1 MRFEELSI
9 RGAWLVTP
17 VPAQDERGHFT
28 RLWDAAEFAARGLG
42 PVPAQVNQ
50 GWSPR
55 RGTLRGLHW
64 QGLEAPEA
72 KLVRVVRGA
81 VFDVIVDLR
90 PGSPTWRQ
98 WACVELTAENRHA
111 IWVPPLC
118 AHGYLTLADD
128 TELQYAASAPYDP
141 AAARGARWDDPALGI
156 EWPEAVRVI
165 SERDRTWPL
174 MNGGTT
180 A

>member
-1 MRFEELSI
+1 MHYEELPI
-9 RGAWLVTP
+9 RGAWLITP
-17 VPAQDERGHFT
+17 APAHDERGLFA
-28 RLWDAAEFAARGLG
+28 RLWDAVEFEGRGLG
-42 PVPAQVNQ
+42 PAPVQLNT

-64 QGLEAPEA
+64 QAAEAPEA

-81 VFDVIVDLR
+81 AFDVIVDLR
-90 PGSPTWRQ
+90 PGSPTFRRWQ
-98 WACVELTAENRHA
+98 GVELTAENRHA
-111 IWVPPLC
+111 VWVPPLC

-128 TELQYAASAPYDP
+128 TELQYAATAPYT
-141 AAARGARWDDPALGI
+141 ASAARGARWDDPALGI
-156 EWPEAVRVI
+156 AWPAEVRVI

-174 MNGGTT
+174 LDAEVT

>member
-1 MRFEELSI
+1 MRYEELPI
-9 RGAWLVTP
+9 RGAWLITP
-17 VPAQDERGHFT
+17 EPMHDERGLFA
-28 RLWDAAEFAARGLG
+28 RLWDGAEFEARGLAPA
-42 PVPAQVNQ
+42 PVQLNT

-64 QGLEAPEA
+64 QSAEAPEA

-81 VFDVIVDLR
+81 AFDVIVDLR
-90 PGSPTWRQ
+90 PGSPTWRRWQ
-98 WACVELTAENRHA
+98 GVELTAENRQA
-111 IWVPPLC
+111 VWVPPLC

-128 TELQYAASAPYDP
+128 TELQYAATAPFTP
-141 AAARGARWDDPALGI
+141 SAARGARWDDPALGI
-156 EWPEAVRVI
+156 AWPAEVRVI

-174 MNGGTT
+174 LDLEET

>member
-1 MRFEELSI
+1 MRYDELPI
-9 RGAWLVTP
+9 RGAWLVAP
-17 VPAQDERGHFT
+17 EPAHDERGLFA
-28 RLWDAAEFAARGLG
+28 RLWDGAEFAARGLG
-42 PVPAQVNQ
+42 PPPVQVNT

-64 QGLEAPEA
+64 QSAEAPEA

-81 VFDVIVDLR
+81 AFDVIVDLR
-90 PGSPTWRQ
+90 PGSPTYRRWQ
-98 WACVELTAENRHA
+98 GVELTAENRHA
-111 IWVPPLC
+111 VWVPPLC

-128 TELQYAASAPYDP
+128 TELQYAATVPYAP
-141 AAARGARWDDPALGI
+141 AAARGARWDDPALAI
-156 EWPEAVRVI
+156 AWPAEVRVI

-174 MNGGTT
+174 LDAEVT

>member
-1 MRFEELSI
+1 MQYEELPI
-9 RGAWLVTP
+9 RGAWLITP
-17 VPAQDERGHFT
+17 APTHDERGLFA
-28 RLWDAAEFAARGLG
+28 RLWDAAEFEARGLG
-42 PVPAQVNQ
+42 PPPVQLNT

-64 QGLEAPEA
+64 QAAGAPEA

-81 VFDVIVDLR
+81 AFDVIVDLR
-90 PGSPTWRQ
+90 PGSPTFRRWQ
-98 WACVELTAENRHA
+98 GVELTAENRHA
-111 IWVPPLC
+111 VWVPPLC

-128 TELQYAASAPYDP
+128 TELQYAATAPYTP
-141 AAARGARWDDPALGI
+141 SEARGARWDDPALAI
-156 EWPEAVRVI
+156 AWPAEVRVI

-174 MNGGTT
+174 LDAAVT